1 MACSHFEIL
10 VEEQSAAAALEALLP
25 KLLEGRATFR
35 IHPFQ
40 GKPDLLG
47 KLEARLRGYASWLS
61 ADACVVVL
69 VDRDDGDCLG
79 LKRQLNEAAER
90 AGLRLRS
97 GAGDRRVSMV
107 INRIAVEELEAWFFG
122 DVGALVAA
130 YPGVPETLDRRAK
143 YRNPDAIAGGTWEAL
158 ERVLQEA
165 GHHGGGLAKVRAA
178 RDIAAHMDPG
188 RNRSRS
194 FQVFR
199 DAIVACLG

>member
-1 MACSHFEIL
+1 MF
-10 VEEQSAAAALEALLP
+10 
-25 KLLEGRATFR
+25 
-35 IHPFQ
+35 
-40 GKPDLLG
+40 
-47 KLEARLRGYASWLS
+47 
-61 ADACVVVL
+61 
-69 VDRDDGDCLG
+69 
-79 LKRQLNEAAER
+79 
-90 AGLRLRS
+90 
-97 GAGDRRVSMV
+97 